1 MAYPISDR
9 LSTHNLLGW
18 LAFHRMHPNPSVS
31 HPSNHFETFSKRI
44 RERKEVCK
52 MKYITKARSDEHG
65 IAKIPLHDKNGKILN
80 RVEKVSNKSILFY
93 ASDDIKTDYS
103 DLSGTTAIM
112 ECRIPTEQGENVTND
127 KVEILRVQGNNVIV
141 KINDVAFSVY
151 IGIVKFIK
159 DGE

>member
-1 MAYPISDR
+1 
-9 LSTHNLLGW
+9 
-18 LAFHRMHPNPSVS
+18 
-31 HPSNHFETFSKRI
+31 
-44 RERKEVCK
+44 

-65 IAKIPLHDKNGKILN
+65 IAKIPLYSKDGKILN

-93 ASDDIKTDYS
+93 ASDDIKTEYS
-103 DLSGTTAIM
+103 DINGTTCIM
-112 ECRIPTEQGENVTND
+112 ECRIPTENGENVTND

-141 KINDVAFSVY
+141 KINDTAFSVY

>member
-1 MAYPISDR
+1 
-9 LSTHNLLGW
+9 
-18 LAFHRMHPNPSVS
+18 
-31 HPSNHFETFSKRI
+31 
-44 RERKEVCK
+44 

-65 IAKIPLHDKNGKILN
+65 IAKIPLYNKDGKITN

-93 ASDDIKTDYS
+93 ASDDIKTEYS
-103 DLSGTTAIM
+103 DISGTTAIM
-112 ECRIPTEQGENVTND
+112 ECRIPTENGENVTND

-141 KINDVAFSVY
+141 KINDTAFSVY